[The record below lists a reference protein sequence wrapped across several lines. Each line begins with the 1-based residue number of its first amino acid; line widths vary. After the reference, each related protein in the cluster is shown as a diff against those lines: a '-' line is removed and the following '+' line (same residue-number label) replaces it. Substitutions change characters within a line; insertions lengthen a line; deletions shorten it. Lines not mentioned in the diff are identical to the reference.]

1 MLLQLPAL
9 PQVPG
14 THGVVQA
21 TRPQLGT
28 IVGNVYAA
36 GTIRVALELPVGH
49 RKRRIT
55 LFWALLTWAP
65 QRSQSKAK
73 S

>member
-55 LFWALLTWAP
+55 LF
-65 QRSQSKAK
+65 
-73 S
+73 